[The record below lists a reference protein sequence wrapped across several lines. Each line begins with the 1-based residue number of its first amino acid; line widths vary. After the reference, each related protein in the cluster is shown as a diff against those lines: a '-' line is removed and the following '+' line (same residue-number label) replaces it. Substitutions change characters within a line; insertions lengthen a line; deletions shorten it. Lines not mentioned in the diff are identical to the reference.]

1 MKRFFNPFGWMFFVT
16 QCFALIANAQEYRQS
31 VNIREL
37 EIVIPPL
44 ETVIDSA
51 LAHNASVRFRKLDIA
66 VKSADLTS
74 EKNYWMRNM
83 GVQADTRYGTFD
95 NFSSNNNGQS
105 TTIFNTTSQQFN
117 YGMGLY
123 IKFPIVDMINRRNQ
137 IKRAETEVEKA
148 KMLANQQEQELR
160 QYIIK
165 LYYDLVMKQRVL
177 NIQALALGNAR
188 ANLDMVETGFRN
200 GTVPV
205 VEYVRISDIAS
216 RVEADFERAKSE
228 FITAKL
234 ILEDFT
240 GMTFKNKY

>member
-1 MKRFFNPFGWMFFVT
+1 MFSVAL
-16 QCFALIANAQEYRQS
+16 CFALSTVAQENRQS

-66 VKSADLTS
+66 VKRADLTS
-74 EKNYWMRNM
+74 EKNYWLRNM

-148 KMLANQQEQELR
+148 KMLADQQEQELR